1 MVPRPPKIKK
11 PESAPLKS
19 DLGETKAIKG
29 SLPSEMD
36 PSSGEPEREF
46 LFRTFHDMRNP
57 LHSIMGYASLVLR
70 KTREQI
76 PKKHQENLE
85 KVIKSAEQLN
95 SLVDR
100 MVSYYRKK

>member
-1 MVPRPPKIKK
+1 
-11 PESAPLKS
+11 
-19 DLGETKAIKG
+19 
-29 SLPSEMD
+29 
-36 PSSGEPEREF
+36 
-46 LFRTFHDMRNP
+46 MRNP

-70 KTREQI
+70 KTKEQI

-95 SLVDR
+95 GLVDR